1 MVDLAPG
8 EHEIAARAWDGSAAT
23 QPEDEAAVWNP
34 RGYANNARPRRP
46 CARRLAQH
54 AGRGRF
60 TWMPVRERQPPG
72 GGRFD
77 EAGDATRRTRLANE
91 RTYLAW
97 WRTGLTAFAVS
108 IGSGKLVP
116 ALSEGT
122 TWPYTAIGM
131 GFAIVGVFCT
141 GYAFWRYREVE
152 EAISRGEFA
161 PPDEHLVAV
170 LSGVGAGLGVL
181 LVVVLLTTS

>member
-1 MVDLAPG
+1 
-8 EHEIAARAWDGSAAT
+8 
-23 QPEDEAAVWNP
+23 
-34 RGYANNARPRRP
+34 
-46 CARRLAQH
+46 
-54 AGRGRF
+54 
-60 TWMPVRERQPPG
+60 MPALEREPPG

-116 ALSEGT
+116 ALATGAS
-122 TWPYTAIGM
+122 WPYTAIGI
-131 GFAIVGVFCT
+131 GFAIVGAFCS

-161 PPDEHLVAV
+161 QPGERLVAV
-170 LSGVGAGLGVL
+170 LSGLGAAIGVL
-181 LVVVLLTTS
+181 LVVVLLTEG

>member
-1 MVDLAPG
+1 VHDP
-8 EHEIAARAWDGSAAT
+8 
-23 QPEDEAAVWNP
+23 
-34 RGYANNARPRRP
+34 
-46 CARRLAQH
+46 
-54 AGRGRF
+54 
-60 TWMPVRERQPPG
+60 QPPG

-77 EAGDATRRTRLANE
+77 EGGDATRRTRLANE

-116 ALSEGT
+116 ELASGA
-122 TWPYTAIGM
+122 TWPYTAIGI
-131 GFAIVGVFCT
+131 GFAAVGVFCS

-161 PPDEHLVAV
+161 RPGERLVAV
-170 LSGVGAGLGVL
+170 LSGLGAALGVL
-181 LVVVLLTTS
+181 LVVVLFTES

>member
-1 MVDLAPG
+1 M
-8 EHEIAARAWDGSAAT
+8 
-23 QPEDEAAVWNP
+23 
-34 RGYANNARPRRP
+34 
-46 CARRLAQH
+46 
-54 AGRGRF
+54 
-60 TWMPVRERQPPG
+60 REPQPPG

-116 ALSEGT
+116 ALTSGAN
-122 TWPYTAIGM
+122 WSYTAIGI
-131 GFAIVGVFCT
+131 GFAAVGVFCS

-152 EAISRGEFA
+152 DAISRGEFA
-161 PPDEHLVAV
+161 QPGERLVAM
-170 LSGVGAGLGVL
+170 LSGLGAALGIL
-181 LVVVLLTTS
+181 LVVVLLTES

>member
-1 MVDLAPG
+1 
-8 EHEIAARAWDGSAAT
+8 
-23 QPEDEAAVWNP
+23 
-34 RGYANNARPRRP
+34 
-46 CARRLAQH
+46 
-54 AGRGRF
+54 
-60 TWMPVRERQPPG
+60 MPVHERQPPG

-116 ALSEGT
+116 ALAKGA
-122 TWPYTAIGM
+122 TWPYTSIGI
-131 GFAIVGVFCT
+131 GFAIVGVFCS

-152 EAISRGEFA
+152 AAVSRAEFV
-161 PPDEHLVAV
+161 PPDERFVGL
-170 LSGVGAGLGVL
+170 LSGVGAALGVL
-181 LVVVLLTTS
+181 LAVVILVQS